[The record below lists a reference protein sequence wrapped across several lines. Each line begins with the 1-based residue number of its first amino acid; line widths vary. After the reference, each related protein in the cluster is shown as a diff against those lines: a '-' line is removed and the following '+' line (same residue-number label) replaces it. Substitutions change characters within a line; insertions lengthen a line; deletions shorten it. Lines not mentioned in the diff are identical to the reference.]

1 MTTLG
6 GPMGNSAKQTLS
18 GNKSSEDAM
27 VRRVVRD
34 SWNTAY
40 AKDTY
45 KNHARAIGP
54 YRAVNNLGDYLSRK
68 DYSCGGPNQVQPSKP
83 GRRSIIGSI
92 IQACDGT
99 GIPPSTTNVK
109 FVSDSSDY
117 TKFKKQTAHNK
128 NYNDIANG
136 GDQSNGSYVPFMRVR
151 R

>member
-6 GPMGNSAKQTLS
+6 GPMGISAKQTLS

-27 VRRVVRD
+27 TRKVVRD

-40 AKDTY
+40 VKGNY
-45 KNHARAIGP
+45 KGKERAIGP
-54 YRAVNNLGDYLSRK
+54 FRAANNLGDYLARK

-92 IQACDGT
+92 IQMCDGT

-128 NYNDIANG
+128 NYNDISNG
-136 GDQSNGSYVPFMRVR
+136 GDQSNGSYVPLMRVKR
-151 R
+151 